1 MQRWC
6 AVLFAMNVCLLT
18 TAAALHLLAPCE
30 YVSSYRNAFHFTDTL
45 SGFHVECA
53 CSNCKDRCSFLS
65 SQIPTPL
72 FPLQHS
78 TDGKQ
83 LSGPLLFKAFAAN
96 QAPKRENLM
105 YCHSFGIQCQK
116 WCNLST
122 FRSTCES
129 MVYEQDL
136 HLPFFL
142 GFAFAL
148 GLLLLGLCG
157 KVKALEMEMSKRSSC
172 PTSTGTQSHL
182 WGCRSPYLGTV
193 EVQGQLGDPGSNR
206 FVTGF
211 ADENALVQGGADAVM
226 LGVVKSSEQR
236 CHHWRKAI

>member
-1 MQRWC
+1 MSSSRREFSVLAMQRWR

-18 TAAALHLLAPCE
+18 TAAALHLLALCE

-53 CSNCKDRCSFLS
+53 CSNCKEWCSFLS

-72 FPLQHS
+72 FPLERS

-83 LSGPLLFKAFAAN
+83 LSGPLLFKAFAVN
-96 QAPKRENLM
+96 QAPKRGKLM

-129 MVYEQDL
+129 TVCEQDL

-142 GFAFAL
+142 GL
-148 GLLLLGLCG
+148 PL
-157 KVKALEMEMSKRSSC
+157 
-172 PTSTGTQSHL
+172 P
-182 WGCRSPYLGTV
+182 
-193 EVQGQLGDPGSNR
+193 
-206 FVTGF
+206 
-211 ADENALVQGGADAVM
+211 
-226 LGVVKSSEQR
+226 
-236 CHHWRKAI
+236 